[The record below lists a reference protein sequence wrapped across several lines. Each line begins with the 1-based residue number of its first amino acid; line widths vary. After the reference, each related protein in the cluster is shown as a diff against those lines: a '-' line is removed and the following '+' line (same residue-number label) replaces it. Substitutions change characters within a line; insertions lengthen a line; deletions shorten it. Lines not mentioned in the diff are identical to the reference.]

1 MLSSATA
8 KPDVAARF
16 VPGMAP
22 SIDFETPVVA
32 PLSLSSALAGMP
44 LLGRAA
50 RSAASRVMI
59 AIPVG
64 LALGSAEGSSRG
76 KRHDPDGQN
85 GKSLDDLPSL

>member
-8 KPDVAARF
+8 KPDVAARC

-44 LLGRAA
+44 LLGSAA
-50 RSAASRVMI
+50 RSAASCVMI
-59 AIPVG
+59 AMPAI
-64 LALGSAEGSSRG
+64 LKRG
-76 KRHDPDGQN
+76 
-85 GKSLDDLPSL
+85 